1 MVRRIGF
8 LTIGQSPRVD
18 VLDDIKPYI
27 NTNVKIVEC
36 GALDDF
42 TYSEVVEKLS
52 PELGHMIYVTRMRD
66 GTQVKISKEKIIPLI
81 QKCIYKL
88 QNRDV
93 DLIIILCSG
102 EFPEFGSKTPIIYPS
117 KLLKSFAE
125 AFYVSGSVGILI
137 PIEEQ
142 ISYAKKKWGSIFSD
156 LYIRAISPYRS
167 SLEEFKQVALDLM
180 DKDVKL
186 AILDCIG
193 YSIRHKQVVKE
204 VLSKPVISART
215 VVIRAINELYE

>member
-1 MVRRIGF
+1 MIRRIGF
-8 LTIGQSPRVD
+8 LTIGQSPRID

-27 NTNVKIVEC
+27 NTNVKIIEC
-36 GALDDF
+36 GALDEF
-42 TYSEVVEKLS
+42 TYNEVVEKLA
-52 PELGHMIYVTRMRD
+52 PEPSHITYVTRMSN
-66 GTQVKISKEKIIPLI
+66 GAQVKVSKEKIIPLM

-93 DLIIILCSG
+93 DLVIILCSG
-102 EFPEFGSKTPIIYPS
+102 DFPKFSSKVPIIYPS
-117 KLLKSFAE
+117 KLLRSFAE
-125 AFYVSGSVGILI
+125 ALYVSGFVGILI
-137 PIEEQ
+137 PLEEQ
-142 ISYAKKKWGSIFSD
+142 TSYAKRKWESTFSD

-193 YSIRHKQVVKE
+193 YSIRHKQIVQE
-204 VLSKPVISART
+204 ILDKPVISART
-215 VVIRAINELYE
+215 VVIRVINELYE